1 MVYFTILTI
10 LIVQRTRLNT
20 LVDLTGRR
28 LELLF
33 SNPWRRIA
41 LSLIA
46 LLLGFFL
53 GSAIVTT
60 AGQDAIWDVPAA
72 ALLFVI
78 TESIALFVYS
88 RPRKSSSTGL
98 SRRSLWLDVLNLSRI
113 GIIYSL
119 FLEAFKLG
127 S

>member
-1 MVYFTILTI
+1 M
-10 LIVQRTRLNT
+10 QRTRLNT
-20 LVDLTGRR
+20 IVTSASGQ

-41 LSLIA
+41 LNLISI
-46 LLLGFFL
+46 LLGFFM

-60 AGQDAIWDVPAA
+60 AGQDAVWDVPAA
-72 ALLFVI
+72 AVLFI
-78 TESIALFVYS
+78 FIELTSRFIYGYS
-88 RPRKSSSTGL
+88 RKST
-98 SRRSLWLDVLNLSRI
+98 RVRFPLWLNTLNLFKI
-113 GIIYSL
+113 GVTYSL

>member
-1 MVYFTILTI
+1 M
-10 LIVQRTRLNT
+10 QRTRLNNLIT
-20 LVDLTGRR
+20 ILEVK

-41 LSLIA
+41 LSFISILM
-46 LLLGFFL
+46 GFFM

-60 AGQDAIWDVPAA
+60 AGQDAAWDVTGAA
-72 ALLFVI
+72 TLFVF
-78 TESIALFVYS
+78 TEIVSKLVYS
-88 RPRKSSSTGL
+88 RKVSNPNQFRN
-98 SRRSLWLDVLNLSRI
+98 SLLMNTLNLFKI
-113 GIIYSL
+113 GVTYSL

>member
-1 MVYFTILTI
+1 M
-10 LIVQRTRLNT
+10 QRTRLNS
-20 LVDLTGRR
+20 LVEITATR

-41 LSLIA
+41 LSMISI
-46 LLLGFFL
+46 LLGFFM

-60 AGQDAIWDVPAA
+60 AGQDAVWDIPAA
-72 ALLFVI
+72 AILFSF
-78 TESIALFVYS
+78 TELTSRFIYS
-88 RPRKSSSTGL
+88 RRNRQKESGL
-98 SRRSLWLDVLNLSRI
+98 PVRRSLYLDVFNLFKI
-113 GIIYSL
+113 GLTYSL

>member
-1 MVYFTILTI
+1 M
-10 LIVQRTRLNT
+10 QRTRLNNLIT
-20 LVDLTGRR
+20 IAEVK

-41 LSLIA
+41 LSFISILM
-46 LLLGFFL
+46 GFFM

-60 AGQDAIWDVPAA
+60 AGQDAAWDVTGAA
-72 ALLFVI
+72 TLFVF
-78 TESIALFVYS
+78 TEIVSKLVYGH
-88 RPRKSSSTGL
+88 RKSNANVF
-98 SRRSLWLDVLNLSRI
+98 RDSLLINTLNLFKI
-113 GIIYSL
+113 GITYSL